1 MTLARVLVLLA
12 VTTISGCTGMK
23 PTDFKNANPTL
34 RIETYFQGKTQAW
47 GIFEDRF
54 GTLRRQFTVDIDGSW
69 DGKELVLDERFQY
82 SDGETDRRVW
92 TIRKTGAHSY
102 EGNADDV
109 IGVARGEAY
118 GNALNWQYDM
128 DLKVGGTGLRVHFN
142 DWMFLQPSGVVL
154 NRAKVSKLGIE
165 IGTVTLA
172 FMKPDQ
178 APKSPVNAVNGW
190 RHIRESAQG
199 ANQ

>member
-102 EGNADDV
+102 EGSADDV

-128 DLKVGGTGLRVHFN
+128 DLKSAAQACGFTSTTGCFCSR
-142 DWMFLQPSGVVL
+142 
-154 NRAKVSKLGIE
+154 RAWCSI
-165 IGTVTLA
+165 
-172 FMKPDQ
+172 
-178 APKSPVNAVNGW
+178 AP
-190 RHIRESAQG
+190 RSASW
-199 ANQ
+199 ASRSAP